1 MAIKR
6 ASRSQAFTK
15 VAISGL
21 PGAGKS
27 YTALTLAFAL
37 VREGLAKNVG
47 FIDAEH
53 GKGNFYAGYIVGG
66 ITWDYGI
73 DVLTSYSPQA
83 YRAMIEAFIREKYDC
98 LIIDQISHEYAGTGG
113 ILEIVDKHKNT
124 YTEGWGEATPIHNE
138 FIETVLRVPAHVI
151 CTIREKIKHAVVE
164 ETGRNGNLVAVPKKI
179 GLGKVQRP
187 DTEYELHHIFNLT
200 RDHVMTVE
208 KTICPAMDELIAP
221 RPTYDTFAPLIE
233 WMKAGSAIQIADY
246 QFEMAGRDASL
257 AIIERVL
264 RAKGNLEAERDW
276 LLKHCQV
283 RDFDQLTVDGL
294 AKYEKVRLSQLEKKS
309 VKKPVAASTPTEQPA
324 QQTTANK
331 QQAANQQQAAT
342 LQETLTE
349 ANGAAEHP
357 QHPGIDVDALKFKSA
372 GKPAEK
378 PVEQPKQPTQPA
390 PVNGNHVAALT
401 GWTRPPCLDP
411 IIQTSC
417 RTLFEEAC
425 FLRGITDHNIKA
437 DVWANKIIGPRGFT
451 KESDVTPSAWGDIE
465 RELVQKIDAV
475 YVERGTPEASPFH
488 ATFRS

>member
-37 VREGLAKNVG
+37 VRAGLAKNVG

-53 GKGNFYAGYIVGG
+53 GKGNFYAGYVVGG

-124 YTEGWGEATPIHNE
+124 YTDGWGEATPIHNE

-164 ETGRNGNLVAVPKKI
+164 ETGRNGNIVAVPKKI

-187 DTEYELHHIFNLT
+187 DTEYELHHIFNMT
-200 RDHVMTVE
+200 RDHIMTTE
-208 KTICPAMDELIAP
+208 KTICPAMDDLIAP

-294 AKYEKVRLSQLEKKS
+294 AKYEKVRLSQLEKKA
-309 VKKPVAASTPTEQPA
+309 VKKPAPASA
-324 QQTTANK
+324 IDDK
-331 QQAANQQQAAT
+331 SVQQQPEAAT
-342 LQETLTE
+342 LQEALTD
-349 ANGAAEHP
+349 AHGTADHP
-357 QHPGIDVDALKFKSA
+357 SPGRDAPEVRLSPKASEPA
-372 GKPAEK
+372 PGPAEK
-378 PVEQPKQPTQPA
+378 TDTKPI
-390 PVNGNHVAALT
+390 NGNHVAALT

-417 RTLFEEAC
+417 RTLFEETC
-425 FLRGITDHNIKA
+425 FLRGITDHDTKA
-437 DVWANKIIGPRGFT
+437 QIWLERILKPRGFAY
-451 KESDVTPSAWGDIE
+451 ESEVTPSAWGDIE
-465 RELVQKIDAV
+465 RELVQKIDAI

-488 ATFRS
+488 ATFRA